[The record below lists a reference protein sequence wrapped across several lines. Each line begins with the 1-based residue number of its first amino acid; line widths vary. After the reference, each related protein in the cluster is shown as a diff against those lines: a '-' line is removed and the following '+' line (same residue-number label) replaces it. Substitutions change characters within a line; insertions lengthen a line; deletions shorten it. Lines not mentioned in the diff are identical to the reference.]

1 MLSSGSILLAFLPE
15 KKKKSVILWVELLN
29 CYQMSICI
37 YCILNDRKKN
47 IENLVWVIKKQCY
60 LQNINIFYNN
70 VYTVLQNCMKEMTIN
85 LFFFQIPLMV
95 VKSGYK
101 SIASRIHHFLYV
113 WLVGYDFT
121 GTHTQFIH
129 LVPTRVFF
137 VDMLNFYD
145 YSFCNVLYEHFVF
158 LVAVCVKSWPLLL
171 YI

>member
-101 SIASRIHHFLYV
+101 SIASRIHHFFICLTS
-113 WLVGYDFT
+113 WLWFHRNPHTVHTF
-121 GTHTQFIH
+121 GTNQG
-129 LVPTRVFF
+129 
-137 VDMLNFYD
+137 
-145 YSFCNVLYEHFVF
+145 F
-158 LVAVCVKSWPLLL
+158 LCGHAEFLWL
-171 YI
+171 